1 MIEYDCH
8 AHVYEHLSA
17 VPGARYVPKAPAPLD
32 TWTSH
37 LQRHALRGVQTLT
50 RMQDLS
56 RLYVKLSAPYRTP
69 FDTAQHIDVLHTLLE
84 PNHLIWGSDWPHTRH
99 ESVTDY
105 STLASIRNRLGIASD
120 AQAVRQLYG
129 IE

>member
-1 MIEYDCH
+1 MHLELH
-8 AHVYEHLSA
+8 LESPRLATHV
-17 VPGARYVPKAPAPLD
+17 GPLLA
-32 TWTSH
+32 T
-37 LQRHALRGVQTLT
+37 GVTLVIDHIGLPVAENPDDDPWLQTLT